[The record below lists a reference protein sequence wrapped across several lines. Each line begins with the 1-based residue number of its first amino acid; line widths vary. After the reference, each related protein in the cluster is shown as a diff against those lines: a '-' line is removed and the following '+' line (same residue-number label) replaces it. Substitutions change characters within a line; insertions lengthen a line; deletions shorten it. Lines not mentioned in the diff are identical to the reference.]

1 MLHDAEMKGAQAAKK
16 LAREM
21 LGCCGT
27 GRWVLELATG
37 ERLDRFRRQCAAL
50 IH

>member
-1 MLHDAEMKGAQAAKK
+1 MLHDTEMTGAQAAEK

-27 GRWVLELATG
+27 GRRVLEQETG
-37 ERLDRFRRQCAAL
+37 ERLDRFRR
-50 IH
+50 